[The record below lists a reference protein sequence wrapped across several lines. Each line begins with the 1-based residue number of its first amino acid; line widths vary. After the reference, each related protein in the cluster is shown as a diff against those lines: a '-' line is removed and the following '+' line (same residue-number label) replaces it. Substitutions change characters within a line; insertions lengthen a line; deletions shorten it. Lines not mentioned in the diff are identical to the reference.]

1 MKYNQEGLRS
11 PALKNTMP
19 LIRLPEMYY
28 ILAEC
33 TDNLDESAALISK
46 IREAR
51 GIEDVTFADE
61 SEKMKHIEK
70 EYRKEF
76 YAEGQ
81 LWYFYKRLGYETFL
95 YCPVSKMNE
104 SNYRF
109 AIPDDE
115 TILGEAFSK
124 NEDKLNSQND
134 SKSKEV
140 Q

>member
-1 MKYNQEGLRS
+1 
-11 PALKNTMP
+11 MP

-33 TDNLDESAALISK
+33 TDDLEESAALISTV
-46 IREAR
+46 REAR
-51 GIEDVTFADE
+51 GIEDVSFANE
-61 SEKMKHIEK
+61 TEKMNNIEK

-95 YCPVSKMNE
+95 YCPVDKMVE
-104 SNYRF
+104 ANYRF

-115 TILGEAFSK
+115 TILG
-124 NEDKLNSQND
+124 NIN
-134 SKSKEV
+134 
-140 Q
+140 